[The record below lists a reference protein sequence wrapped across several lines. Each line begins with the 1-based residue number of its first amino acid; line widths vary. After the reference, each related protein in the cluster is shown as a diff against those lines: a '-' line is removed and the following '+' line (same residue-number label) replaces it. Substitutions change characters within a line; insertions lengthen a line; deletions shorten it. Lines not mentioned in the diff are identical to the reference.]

1 MPGMFSAPA
10 AATRAIDE
18 NGKTESRVNFTSS
31 EDEKENGFQ
40 FRHFF
45 ELKISGRKFFEKFFS
60 YFFFQVALKGP
71 NNLNSDEDEE
81 SAEEESQPKATKK
94 RKKLN
99 SSDEEWAPK
108 KKKKQEKK
116 KSRKLSSSEDD
127 MREMDEANMSDAV
140 DEDYSDSEVTV
151 KRSATVERAIHK
163 FLQTASNSELQTVDT
178 ISGTFD
184 DYFISLSN

>member
-1 MPGMFSAPA
+1 M
-10 AATRAIDE
+10 
-18 NGKTESRVNFTSS
+18 KTEKPRVESILLQVKTKRKTAFNFDFFGLNISS
-31 EDEKENGFQ
+31 WKFLEFEFC
-40 FRHFF
+40 FLLFF
-45 ELKISGRKFFEKFFS
+45 EA
-60 YFFFQVALKGP
+60 ALKGP

-127 MREMDEANMSDAV
+127 MREMDEGNMSDAV

-184 DYFISLSN
+184 YHFSSFSTQKL